1 VRIRARQP
9 PTPLPQQP
17 QRSLVF
23 FRLLSLAVRSLVE
36 LSTRPPPPSHLHL
49 FVGSIGPDIAFSNSR
64 PNDLLIAYSP
74 VGTSTTP
81 NRGFRHTEAKAG
93 GAGPDGAEAA
103 DGVGVEA
110 GLRTL
115 AAGGLLCLWDLND
128 TAAPRM

>member
-1 VRIRARQP
+1 M
-9 PTPLPQQP
+9 
-17 QRSLVF
+17 
-23 FRLLSLAVRSLVE
+23 
-36 LSTRPPPPSHLHL
+36 PPPSPPPLPSAPSRR
-49 FVGSIGPDIAFSNSR
+49 SIGSDIAFSNSR

-93 GAGPDGAEAA
+93 GTGPDGAEAA